1 MNKVYLVYLVDDCRQ
16 GSEGYSSIIFPCVVY
31 ANNDKTLVEE
41 YISTVNKI
49 FDVDISE
56 DKTINT
62 DGHIC
67 FNYIPL
73 YKTEILVSTNGH
85 MKGIDISTNYT
96 NHYGDSVDHLNIA
109 EKVYEIKETKQN
121 DDTWF

>member
-1 MNKVYLVYLVDDCRQ
+1 MHKVYLVYLVGDGRQ
-16 GSEGYSSIIFPCVVY
+16 GSEGHSSIIFPCVVF

-49 FDVDISE
+49 FNADISE
-56 DKTINT
+56 DKIINT
-62 DGHIC
+62 DGHVC

-85 MKGIDISTNYT
+85 MKGIDISTNYI
-96 NHYGDSVDHLNIA
+96 NHYGDSVDYLNIA
-109 EKVYEIKETKQN
+109 EKVYEIKEVKQN
-121 DDTWF
+121 DDTLF